1 MRHALVA
8 VLTIGLIGIPA
19 NGQQEGVSVSTPSAA
34 RAHSDIDSVD
44 RAELLRVIAQYE
56 DVAHRAEAQ
65 HFTDPSMVKV
75 YVQLGGMYYD
85 VAMFPKA
92 EDAMRRAIVM
102 LRQNG
107 PQDQLAE
114 EIGHLAELHIATG
127 RVREAEKDHLEAL
140 KIRESIGDPVG
151 LALTWTDLASLYVG
165 ERQYK
170 KAVDF
175 GERAYAIVG
184 NNSQVT
190 PTDRVAIRQIL
201 GTALSETHDSV
212 RAIPILKDAVAMA
225 ESSFGADSL
234 SAGIASYVLGN
245 AYWHSGDLVDAGT
258 WMQRGTARMKLDLG
272 WGHPAYVDAI
282 ANYAKF
288 LRARGQMEAAATV
301 EREVKQAN
309 SIVDARSLTTRS
321 SAFAGALP
329 Q

>member
-1 MRHALVA
+1 MMRALVA

-19 NGQQEGVSVSTPSAA
+19 NGQQDGVSVSTPSAA
-34 RAHSDIDSVD
+34 TPHSDVDSVD
-44 RAELLRVIAQYE
+44 RAELLKVIAQYE
-56 DVAHRAEAQ
+56 GVARRAEAQ
-65 HFTDPSMVKV
+65 HYTDPSMVKV
-75 YVQLGGMYYD
+75 YTELGGMYYD

-92 EDAMRRAIVM
+92 EDAMRQAIAM

-107 PQDQLAE
+107 PQDQLAA
-114 EIGHLAELHIATG
+114 EIGHLAELHIAT
-127 RVREAEKDHLEAL
+127 RRTREAEKDHLEAL

-151 LALTWTDLASLYVG
+151 LALTWTDLASLYVE

-175 GERAYAIVG
+175 GQRSYAIIG
-184 NNSQVT
+184 NNPQVT

-201 GTALSETHDSV
+201 GTALSETHDSM
-212 RAIPILKDAVAMA
+212 RAIPMLKDAVAIA

-245 AYWHSGDLVDAGT
+245 GYWRSGDLVDAGT
-258 WMQRGTARMKLDLG
+258 WMQRGTERMKCDLG

-282 ANYAKF
+282 TNYAKF
-288 LRARGQMEAAATV
+288 LRARGQMEAAATM

-321 SAFAGALP
+321 SAFAGAPP

>member
-19 NGQQEGVSVSTPSAA
+19 NGQQEGVSVSAPSAA
-34 RAHSDIDSVD
+34 TPHSDVDSVD
-44 RAELLRVIAQYE
+44 RPELLRVIAQYE
-56 DVAHRAEAQ
+56 DVARRAEAQ
-65 HFTDPSMVKV
+65 HYTDPTLVKV

-107 PQDQLAE
+107 PPDQLAE
-114 EIGHLAELHIATG
+114 EIGRLAELHIATG
-127 RVREAEKDHLEAL
+127 RPREAEKDHLEAL
-140 KIRESIGDPVG
+140 KIRESIGDPIG
-151 LALTWTDLASLYVG
+151 LALTWTDLASLYVE

-175 GERAYAIVG
+175 GQRSYAIIG
-184 NNSQVT
+184 NNPQAT

-201 GTALSETHDSV
+201 GTALSKSHDSA
-212 RAIPILKDAVAMA
+212 RAIPMLKDAVAIA
-225 ESSFGADSL
+225 ETSFGADSL

-245 AYWHSGDLVDAGT
+245 AYWRSGDLVDAGT
-258 WMQRGTARMKLDLG
+258 WMQRGTERMKRDLG

-309 SIVDARSLTTRS
+309 SVVDARSLTTRA
-321 SAFAGALP
+321 SAFAGST

>member
-19 NGQQEGVSVSTPSAA
+19 NGQQEGVSVSAPSAA
-34 RAHSDIDSVD
+34 APRSDVDSVD
-44 RAELLRVIAQYE
+44 RAELLTVIAQYE
-56 DVAHRAEAQ
+56 GLARRAEAQ
-65 HFTDPSMVKV
+65 HYTDPSLVKV

-92 EDAMRRAIVM
+92 EDAIRRAIVM

-107 PQDQLAE
+107 PPDQLAA
-114 EIGHLAELHIATG
+114 EIDHLAELHIATG
-127 RVREAEKDHLEAL
+127 RTGEAEKDHLEAL
-140 KIRESIGDPVG
+140 KVRESIGDPVG
-151 LALTWTDLASLYVG
+151 LALTWTDLASLYVK

-170 KAVDF
+170 KAIDF
-175 GERAYAIVG
+175 GQRAYAIVG

-201 GTALSETHDSV
+201 GTALSETHDPM
-212 RAIPILKDAVAMA
+212 RAIPMLKDAVAIA

-245 AYWHSGDLVDAGT
+245 AYWRSGDLVDAGT
-258 WMQRGTARMKLDLG
+258 WMERGTARMKRDLG

-282 ANYAKF
+282 SNYAKF

-309 SIVDARSLTTRS
+309 SVVDVRSLTTRS
-321 SAFAGALP
+321 SAFAGTP
-329 Q
+329 PR